1 MKIINLMYKRFK
13 RIACIT
19 RKILRDLNTVEEKC
33 ENLLKRFIPSLNDL
47 MLKISYEKKNTAKS
61 NRKIFFEVAQ
71 NPLIHG
77 VDEI

>member
-1 MKIINLMYKRFK
+1 
-13 RIACIT
+13 
-19 RKILRDLNTVEEKC
+19 VEEKC